1 MFSKKSTAG
10 FILVFS
16 FLFLCQSLSYAQP
29 KSVSDTTYEVI
40 SQEYCCG
47 GSVPDTSYVAM
58 IITDNT
64 TYKDQSRQRSRIIF
78 YRFYC
83 KVCCFILPSGKQ
95 TLPERDKVT
104 NAALI
109 KKLRAALKKQ
119 LEHNLKAVN
128 STKY

>member
-1 MFSKKSTAG
+1 MFNKKSTAG

-16 FLFLCQSLSYAQP
+16 FLFLCRSSSYAQP
-29 KSVSDTTYEVI
+29 GSQTTYEVI
-40 SQEYCCG
+40 SDAFCCP

-58 IITDNT
+58 ITSDNKRSKIT
-64 TYKDQSRQRSRIIF
+64 F

-83 KVCCFILPSGKQ
+83 KVCCFILPPGKQ
-95 TLPERDKVT
+95 KLPEKDRVT
-104 NAALI
+104 DAALI

-128 STKY
+128 STKD

>member
-1 MFSKKSTAG
+1 MFNKKRTAG

-16 FLFLCQSLSYAQP
+16 FLFLCRSFSYAQP
-29 KSVSDTTYEVI
+29 GTQVTYEVI
-40 SQEYCCG
+40 DDDYCCA

-58 IITDNT
+58 IT
-64 TYKDQSRQRSRIIF
+64 TNRSRSNITF

-83 KVCCFILPSGKQ
+83 KVCCFILPSGKEK
-95 TLPERDKVT
+95 LPEKDKVT
-104 NAALI
+104 DPRLI